1 MKHLKRILV
10 VLILI
15 LLGTTGYRI
24 YTDGIDGVTENL
36 TPQAVISGVN
46 GLRIKLQYGGSRLP
60 DEATVS
66 VPVVLQNPELPTGCE
81 STSLA
86 MALNALGFS
95 VEKTTIVDQYLVYA
109 TEDYKVGF
117 SGDPYSSEGAGIW
130 PPGLARTA
138 RNYLKEQDTRLWAH
152 DLSGDSLEELYSY
165 IAAGYPILLW
175 VTADYGS
182 PNFTG
187 YHYDYHGKT
196 YQWYGNEHCVVL
208 SGYSKA
214 DQTVTLTD
222 PLQGEITQDA
232 SVIADICNAVGN
244 YAVAIY

>member
-1 MKHLKRILV
+1 MKHLRRILGV
-10 VLILI
+10 MILI
-15 LLGTTGYRI
+15 LLGTAGYRI

-36 TPQAVISGVN
+36 TPQAVVSSVN
-46 GLRIKLQYGGSRLP
+46 GLKIKLQYSGGRLP
-60 DEATVS
+60 DEAS
-66 VPVVLQNPELPTGCE
+66 VAVPTILQNPELPTGCE

-86 MALNALGFS
+86 MALNTLGFS
-95 VEKTTIVDQYLVYA
+95 VEKTTIVDQYLVRA

-138 RNYLKEQDTRLWAH
+138 RNYLREQSTMRWAH

-165 IAAGYPILLW
+165 IAAGYPVLLW
-175 VTADYGS
+175 VTSDYGS

-187 YHYDYHGKT
+187 YNYDYHGKT

-208 SGYSKA
+208 AGYSKTNN
-214 DQTVTLTD
+214 TVTLVD

-232 SVIADICNAVGN
+232 STIANIYNEVGS